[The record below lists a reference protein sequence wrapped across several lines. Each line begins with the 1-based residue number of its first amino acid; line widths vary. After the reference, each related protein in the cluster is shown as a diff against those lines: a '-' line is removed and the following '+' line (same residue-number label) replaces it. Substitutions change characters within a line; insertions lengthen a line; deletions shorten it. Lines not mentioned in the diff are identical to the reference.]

1 MQPFASSIDA
11 LQADVLQAS
20 DHLVDTVISTEL
32 GSRVVRQIYIL
43 TYSQANLEFFPTRQS
58 FAEAVLYAFGES
70 PANILQWVCAR
81 EEHSN
86 GGLHYHM
93 GVKLDRSQ
101 RWLAVKEKLQE
112 DFRISVHFSSIHSN
126 YYSAWKY
133 VTKSDS
139 GVLES
144 EGYPDLWN
152 SNPPRTHAACV
163 CNCGNESDETTDE
176 LEDPEEFP
184 KRQRKKEEE
193 HCMSSLKP

>member
-58 FAEAVLYAFGES
+58 FAEAVLYAFGDS

-86 GGLHYHM
+86 GGLAKTH
-93 GVKLDRSQ
+93 L
-101 RWLAVKEKLQE
+101 
-112 DFRISVHFSSIHSN
+112 
-126 YYSAWKY
+126 YSAQANTRLSLLEMGLWR
-133 VTKSDS
+133 KS
-139 GVLES
+139 
-144 EGYPDLWN
+144 
-152 SNPPRTHAACV
+152 RH
-163 CNCGNESDETTDE
+163 
-176 LEDPEEFP
+176 
-184 KRQRKKEEE
+184 K
-193 HCMSSLKP
+193 